1 VSSPLSVF
9 VIDDHEMV
17 RRAMA
22 DYIGRAAG
30 FAVTGDGAGDRA
42 TLDLVREQHPAV
54 VVIDMEMP
62 SISGAQFIAYLKAEP
77 EAPRVLVCSM
87 HDAATYVS
95 EAFRR
100 GADGYILKRS
110 PLPSLLEALR
120 RVAAG
125 EGYIDPSLHVD
136 VITRIIERER
146 PDAILPTLGGQ
157 TALNLAMELHRS
169 GVLDTYGV
177 EMIGANAEAIETAE
191 DRERFKQ
198 AMIEDHQKDIAK
210 YEKQSS
216 NGDPQTSALAKETL
230 PTLRKHLETAQG
242 L

>member
-1 VSSPLSVF
+1 MSSPISVF

-136 VITRIIERER
+136 VINRFRAAMAE
-146 PDAILPTLGGQ
+146 G
-157 TALNLAMELHRS
+157 ALTGEELDVLRLA
-169 GVLDTYGV
+169 
-177 EMIGANAEAIETAE
+177 
-191 DRERFKQ
+191 
-198 AMIEDHQKDIAK
+198 
-210 YEKQSS
+210 
-216 NGDPQTSALAKETL
+216 
-230 PTLRKHLETAQG
+230 AQG
-242 L
+242 RNNEQIAERLNASVETVKHRLRRAFRKLGASDRAHAVAIALTQKLL